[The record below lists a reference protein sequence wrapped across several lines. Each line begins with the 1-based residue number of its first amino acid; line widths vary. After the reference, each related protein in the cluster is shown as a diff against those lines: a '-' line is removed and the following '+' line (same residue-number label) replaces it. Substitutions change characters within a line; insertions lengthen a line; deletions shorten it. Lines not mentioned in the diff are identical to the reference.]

1 MPQIIEVKIP
11 DIGDFQEVAVIE
23 VLVKPGDA
31 IKAEDPIVTLES
43 DKASMD
49 VPAPVAGTVK
59 TVKVKV
65 GDMVAEG
72 TVVLTLEASDEKAAT
87 ASAPAAAAKSAT
99 PVVATAPE
107 PAVRSASTAAVGA
120 APVPGHPEGPSH
132 PPAVVLMPGPAEF
145 IAASA
150 GGHRSHATPSVRRFA
165 RELGVDISK
174 VKGSG
179 PKGRIL
185 QLDVQAF
192 VKAVLSGARPAA
204 GGALDLLPWPKVDFA
219 KFGSFETKP
228 LSRIQKLSGANL
240 ARNWVMMPHV
250 TQFDEADISELE
262 QFRVAINQNHE
273 QNGVKVTVLAFLIK
287 ASVDALKQFPTF
299 NSSLDGE
306 NLIVKHYYHIGF
318 AADTP
323 NGLVVPVIRNA
334 DQKSV
339 LAIAREA
346 GELARKAREGKLS
359 PAEMQGGC
367 FSISSLGGIGG
378 TAFTPI
384 INAPEVA
391 ILGVSKADT
400 KPKWDGKRFAPRLML
415 PLSLSYDHRVIDGA
429 AGARFITYLGQV
441 LASMHAALQG
451 EFPAGKKKASPKN
464 KQPRAVGK
472 SSRPAGKKNKPAGK
486 QKQAAG
492 KKKKR

>member
-1 MPQIIEVKIP
+1 VKEI
-11 DIGDFQEVAVIE
+11 
-23 VLVKPGDA
+23 
-31 IKAEDPIVTLES
+31 
-43 DKASMD
+43 
-49 VPAPVAGTVK
+49 
-59 TVKVKV
+59 KVKV
-65 GDMVAEG
+65 GDMVSEG
-72 TVVLTLEASDEKAAT
+72 TLIAMLEVSDTAT
-87 ASAPAAAAKSAT
+87 ATAAAPALIPAAVSAPAPAVSKPVPTAAPAAT
-99 PVVATAPE
+99 RPE
-107 PAVRSASTAAVGA
+107 PATLAAGA
-120 APVPGHPEGPSH
+120 FPSG
-132 PPAVVLMPGPAEF
+132 PPATPGQGEEVNAPPPVVLMPGPAEF

-185 QLDVQAF
+185 QQDVQAF

-250 TQFDEADISELE
+250 TQFDEADISTLE
-262 QFRVAINQNHE
+262 QFRVEINKDAE

-306 NLIVKHYYHIGF
+306 NLIVKHYFHIGF

-339 LAIAREA
+339 LEIAREA
-346 GELARKAREGKLS
+346 GELAKKAREGKLS

-429 AGARFITYLGQV
+429 AGARFITFLGQV
-441 LASMHAALQG
+441 LAGMRETLQS
-451 EFPAGKKKASPKN
+451 EFPARRKKLAPKH
-464 KQPRAVGK
+464 KEKK
-472 SSRPAGKKNKPAGK
+472 SARKPAK
-486 QKQAAG
+486 VASKKSKAAA

>member
-1 MPQIIEVKIP
+1 MPQLIEVKIP
-11 DIGDFQEVAVIE
+11 DIGDFKEVAVIE
-23 VLVKPGDA
+23 VLVKPGDVL
-31 IKAEDPIVTLES
+31 KAEDSMITLES

-49 VPAPVAGTVK
+49 VPAPSAGTVK
-59 TVKVKV
+59 EVKVKV

-72 TVVLTLEASDEKAAT
+72 TVVLTLEASDVQAATVSTPAPTATKAAV
-87 ASAPAAAAKSAT
+87 PAVDA
-99 PVVATAPE
+99 APE
-107 PAVRSASTAAVGA
+107 PAVHSASTVAVGA
-120 APVPGHPEGPSH
+120 PPVPGHPEGPSH

-174 VKGSG
+174 VNGSG

-185 QLDVQAF
+185 QQDVQAF

-204 GGALDLLPWPKVDFA
+204 GGAFDLLPWPKVDFA
-219 KFGSFETKP
+219 KFGSFESKP

-250 TQFDEADISELE
+250 TQFDEADISKIEN
-262 QFRVAINQNHE
+262 FRVAINQDAE

-306 NLIVKHYYHIGF
+306 NLIVKHYYNIGF

-334 DQKSV
+334 DQKS
-339 LAIAREA
+339 LLDIAREA
-346 GELARKAREGKLS
+346 GELAMKAREGKLS

-367 FSISSLGGIGG
+367 FTISSLGGIGG

-391 ILGVSKADT
+391 ILGVSRANT
-400 KPKWDGKRFAPRLML
+400 KPKWDGKRFTPCLML

-429 AGARFITYLGQV
+429 AGARFITYLG
-441 LASMHAALQG
+441 LALAGMREVLQG
-451 EFPAGKKKASPKN
+451 EFHARKKSSAKRSAPKATEKKN
-464 KQPRAVGK
+464 TTVSKT
-472 SSRPAGKKNKPAGK
+472 SRPAGKRKK
-486 QKQAAG
+486 AAA

>member
-1 MPQIIEVKIP
+1 
-11 DIGDFQEVAVIE
+11 
-23 VLVKPGDA
+23 
-31 IKAEDPIVTLES
+31 
-43 DKASMD
+43 
-49 VPAPVAGTVK
+49 
-59 TVKVKV
+59 
-65 GDMVAEG
+65 
-72 TVVLTLEASDEKAAT
+72 
-87 ASAPAAAAKSAT
+87 
-99 PVVATAPE
+99 
-107 PAVRSASTAAVGA
+107 
-120 APVPGHPEGPSH
+120 
-132 PPAVVLMPGPAEF
+132 VLMPGPAEF

-185 QLDVQAF
+185 QQDVQAF

-250 TQFDEADISELE
+250 TQFDEADITALE
-262 QFRVAINQNHE
+262 QFRVEINQEAE

-334 DQKSV
+334 DQKSL

-346 GELARKAREGKLS
+346 GELAKKAREGKLS

-378 TAFTPI
+378 TAFTLI

-400 KPKWDGKRFAPRLML
+400 KPKWDGKRFVPRLML
-415 PLSLSYDHRVIDGA
+415 PLSLSYDHRVVDGA

-441 LASMHAALQG
+441 LAGMREALQG
-451 EFPAGKKKASPKN
+451 ELPATKKKSSPKRKVPKPAGKKSK
-464 KQPRAVGK
+464 
-472 SSRPAGKKNKPAGK
+472 
-486 QKQAAG
+486 AAG

>member
-1 MPQIIEVKIP
+1 MPQTIEIKIP
-11 DIGDFQEVAVIE
+11 DIGDFKEVAVIE
-23 VLVKPGDA
+23 VLVKPGDV
-31 IKAEDPIVTLES
+31 IKAEDSIITLES
-43 DKASMD
+43 EKASMD
-49 VPAPVAGTVK
+49 VPAPSAGTVK
-59 TVKVKV
+59 EVKVKV

-72 TVVLTLEASDEKAAT
+72 TVVLTLEASDEKAAP
-87 ASAPAAAAKSAT
+87 ASQPT
-99 PVVATAPE
+99 PVAKAPSVVAAPE
-107 PAVRSASTAAVGA
+107 PAVRSASSVAAGA
-120 APVPGHPEGPSH
+120 PPVPGHPEGPSA

-185 QLDVQAF
+185 QQDVQAF

-250 TQFDEADISELE
+250 TQFDEADITALE
-262 QFRVAINQNHE
+262 QFRIEINQEAE

-334 DQKSV
+334 DQKSL

-346 GELARKAREGKLS
+346 GELAKKAREGKLS

-415 PLSLSYDHRVIDGA
+415 PLSLSYDHRVVDGA

-441 LASMHAALQG
+441 LTGMRETLQS
-451 EFPAGKKKASPKN
+451 EFPATKKKSSPKRKAPKPAGKKSK
-464 KQPRAVGK
+464 
-472 SSRPAGKKNKPAGK
+472 
-486 QKQAAG
+486 AAG

>member
-1 MPQIIEVKIP
+1 MPQLIEVKIP
-11 DIGDFQEVAVIE
+11 DIGDFSEVAVIE
-23 VLVKPGDA
+23 VLVKPGDV
-31 IKAEDPIVTLES
+31 IQAEDSIVTLES

-49 VPAPVAGTVK
+49 VPTPAAGTVK
-59 TVKVKV
+59 DVKVKV

-72 TVVLTLEASDEKAAT
+72 TVVLLLEAGEAKV
-87 ASAPAAAAKSAT
+87 APAAVKPDATVPAAKPAT
-99 PVVATAPE
+99 PGVVATPE
-107 PAVRSASTAAVGA
+107 PAIRSAANVTVGA
-120 APVPGHPEGPSH
+120 APVPGQTEGPSH

-145 IAASA
+145 ISASA
-150 GGHRSHATPSVRRFA
+150 RGHRSHATPSVRRFA

-179 PKGRIL
+179 PKDRIL
-185 QLDVQAF
+185 QQDVQAY
-192 VKAVLSGARPAA
+192 VKAALAGARPAA

-219 KFGSFETKP
+219 KFGSFETRP

-240 ARNWVMMPHV
+240 ARNWVMIPHV
-250 TQFDEADISELE
+250 TQFDEADITALE
-262 QFRVAINQNHE
+262 QFRVAINQDAEKH
-273 QNGVKVTVLAFLIK
+273 GVKVTVLAFLIK
-287 ASVDALKQFPTF
+287 ACVDALKQFPTF

-306 NLIVKHYYHIGF
+306 NLIIKHYYHIGF

-339 LAIAREA
+339 LEIAREA
-346 GELARKAREGKLS
+346 SELARKARDGKLS

-391 ILGVSKADT
+391 ILGVSKAGV
-400 KPKWDGKRFAPRLML
+400 KPKWDGKRFTPSLML
-415 PLSLSYDHRVIDGA
+415 PLSLSYDHRVVDGA
-429 AGARFITYLGQV
+429 AGARFVNYLGQLLV
-441 LASMHAALQG
+441 GMHTALQS
-451 EFPAGKKKASPKN
+451 EFPAGKKKSSPKRTVTRPA
-464 KQPRAVGK
+464 KK
-472 SSRPAGKKNKPAGK
+472 SKAAGKKKK
-486 QKQAAG
+486 AAG

>member
-1 MPQIIEVKIP
+1 MSKIIEVKIP
-11 DIGDFQEVAVIE
+11 DIGDFKEVAVIE
-23 VLVKPGDA
+23 VLVKPGDV
-31 IKAEDPIVTLES
+31 IKAEDSIVTLES
-43 DKASMD
+43 EKASMD
-49 VPAPVAGTVK
+49 VPSPAAGTVK
-59 TVKVKV
+59 AVKVKV

-72 TVVLTLEASDEKAAT
+72 TIVLTLEASDEKAAT
-87 ASAPAAAAKSAT
+87 SKPASVAKAAA
-99 PVVATAPE
+99 PVVVHTPE
-107 PAVRSASTAAVGA
+107 PAVRSASTVAVGA
-120 APVPGHPEGPSH
+120 PPLPGQTEGPSH

-185 QLDVQAF
+185 QQDVQAY

-250 TQFDEADISELE
+250 TQFDEADITALE
-262 QFRVAINQNHE
+262 QFRVEINQESE

-334 DQKSV
+334 DQKSL

-346 GELARKAREGKLS
+346 GELAKKAREGKLS

-400 KPKWDGKRFAPRLML
+400 KPKWDGKQFAPRLML

-441 LASMHAALQG
+441 LAGMREALQS
-451 EFPAGKKKASPKN
+451 EFPARKKQSIPKRKESKPAGKKRKVASK
-464 KQPRAVGK
+464 K
-472 SSRPAGKKNKPAGK
+472 SKV
-486 QKQAAG
+486 AG

>member
-1 MPQIIEVKIP
+1 MPQTIEVKIP

-23 VLVKPGDA
+23 VLVKPGDV
-31 IKAEDPIVTLES
+31 INAEDSMVTLES

-49 VPAPVAGTVK
+49 VPAPVGGTVK

-72 TVVLTLEASDEKAAT
+72 TVVLTLEASDAKAAT
-87 ASAPAAAAKSAT
+87 AGTPAPVAKAAAPA
-99 PVVATAPE
+99 VVAAPE

-120 APVPGHPEGPSH
+120 APVPGNPEGPSH

-185 QLDVQAF
+185 LQDVQAF
-192 VKAVLSGARPAA
+192 VKAALSGARPAA

-262 QFRVAINQNHE
+262 QFRIAINQNHE
-273 QNGVKVTVLAFLIK
+273 LNGIKVTVLAFLIK

-334 DQKSV
+334 DQKSI

-346 GELARKAREGKLS
+346 GELAKKAREGKLS

-441 LASMHAALQG
+441 LAGMRTALQG
-451 EFPAGKKKASPKN
+451 EFPVAKKKSSPKR
-464 KQPRAVGK
+464 KVPK
-472 SSRPAGKKNKPAGK
+472 PAGKKSK
-486 QKQAAG
+486 AAG

>member
-1 MPQIIEVKIP
+1 MPQTIEVKIP

-23 VLVKPGDA
+23 VLVKPGDV
-31 IKAEDPIVTLES
+31 IKAEDSIVTLES
-43 DKASMD
+43 EKASMD
-49 VPAPVAGTVK
+49 VPSPAAGTVK
-59 TVKVKV
+59 DVKVKV

-72 TVVLTLEASDEKAAT
+72 TVVLSLEASDAKAA
-87 ASAPAAAAKSAT
+87 ASMPAPAAKAAAPS
-99 PVVATAPE
+99 VVPTPE
-107 PAVRSASTAAVGA
+107 PAVRSAANVAVGA
-120 APVPGHPEGPSH
+120 PAVPGQSEGLSH

-150 GGHRSHATPSVRRFA
+150 RGHRSHATPSVRRFA

-179 PKGRIL
+179 PKDRIL
-185 QLDVQAF
+185 QQDVQAY
-192 VKAVLSGARPAA
+192 VKAALSGARPAA

-250 TQFDEADISELE
+250 TQFDEADISALE
-262 QFRVAINQNHE
+262 QFRVAINQDAE
-273 QNGVKVTVLAFLIK
+273 QNGVKVTVLAFLVK

-334 DQKSV
+334 DQKSL

-346 GELARKAREGKLS
+346 GELAKKAREGKLS

-391 ILGVSKADT
+391 ILGVSKAEL

-441 LASMHAALQG
+441 LASMRDALQS
-451 EFPAGKKKASPKN
+451 EFPARKKKSSPKRQAPKSVAKKSQAAGSKKKAT
-464 KQPRAVGK
+464 
-472 SSRPAGKKNKPAGK
+472 
-486 QKQAAG
+486 G

>member
-1 MPQIIEVKIP
+1 MPQLIEVKIP
-11 DIGDFQEVAVIE
+11 DIGDFKEVAVIE
-23 VLVKPGDA
+23 VLVKPGDV
-31 IKAEDPIVTLES
+31 IQAEDSIVTLES

-49 VPAPVAGTVK
+49 VPAPAAGTVK
-59 TVKVKV
+59 DVKVKV

-72 TVVLTLEASDEKAAT
+72 TVVLILEASDAKAAPASRPAPT
-87 ASAPAAAAKSAT
+87 AKVAAPSVIA
-99 PVVATAPE
+99 APE
-107 PAVRSASTAAVGA
+107 PAVRSASTMASGA

-185 QLDVQAF
+185 QQDVQAY

-250 TQFDEADISELE
+250 TQFDEADITALE
-262 QFRVAINQNHE
+262 QFRVEINQEAE

-334 DQKSV
+334 DQKSL

-346 GELARKAREGKLS
+346 GELAKKAREGKLS

-429 AGARFITYLGQV
+429 AGARFVTYLGQV
-441 LASMHAALQG
+441 LAGMREMLLS
-451 EFPAGKKKASPKN
+451 EFPARK
-464 KQPRAVGK
+464 KQPKPKRHE
-472 SSRPAGKKNKPAGK
+472 SRPAGKKSKAASKKNK
-486 QKQAAG
+486 AAG

>member
-1 MPQIIEVKIP
+1 MSQLIEVKIP
-11 DIGDFQEVAVIE
+11 DIGDFKEVAVIE
-23 VLVKPGDA
+23 VLVKPGDV
-31 IKAEDPIVTLES
+31 IKAEDSIVTLES
-43 DKASMD
+43 EKASMD
-49 VPAPVAGTVK
+49 VPSPAAGTVQA
-59 TVKVKV
+59 VKVKV

-72 TVVLTLEASDEKAAT
+72 TVVLTLEASDAKAT
-87 ASAPAAAAKSAT
+87 LASKPAAAAKAAAPS
-99 PVVATAPE
+99 VVAAPE
-107 PAVRSASTAAVGA
+107 PAVRSASSMPAGA
-120 APVPGHPEGPSH
+120 PPVPGHPEGPTA

-165 RELGVDISK
+165 RELGVDISR

-185 QLDVQAF
+185 QQDVQAY

-250 TQFDEADISELE
+250 TQFDDADITALE
-262 QFRVAINQNHE
+262 QFRIAINQEAE
-273 QNGVKVTVLAFLIK
+273 QNGIKVTVLAFLIK

-334 DQKSV
+334 DQKSLLV
-339 LAIAREA
+339 IAREA
-346 GELARKAREGKLS
+346 GELAKKARDGKLS

-400 KPKWDGKRFAPRLML
+400 KPKWDGKGFAPHLML

-441 LASMHAALQG
+441 LAGMHETLRS
-451 EFPAGKKKASPKN
+451 EFPARQTKPTPKRKAS
-464 KQPRAVGK
+464 
-472 SSRPAGKKNKPAGK
+472 KPAGK
-486 QKQAAG
+486 TSRSASKKNKAAG
-492 KKKKR
+492 KKKRR